1 MVCTVE
7 GCQRDRRDWL
17 QLPTP
22 SPQKVVLPSSFAAR
36 KARADSKVFPL
47 PGGDKDPDDV
57 LALSPDESAGKFNA
71 SSRNGSAGQLDTS
84 SQDKSPG
91 NSAEKSRPS

>member
-7 GCQRDRRDWL
+7 GWQRDRRAWL

-57 LALSPDESAGKFNA
+57 LASSPDESAGKFNA

-91 NSAEKSRPS
+91 KSAEKSRPS

>member
-7 GCQRDRRDWL
+7 GWQRDRRAWL

-22 SPQKVVLPSSFAAR
+22 SPQKVVLSSSFAAR
-36 KARADSKVFPL
+36 KACADSRVCPL

-57 LALSPDESAGKFNA
+57 LALSPDESPGKFNA
-71 SSRNGSAGQLDTS
+71 SSRNGSAGQLDTP

-91 NSAEKSRPS
+91 NSTEKSRPS